1 MMLLEKLRGLLP
13 ASWHESHPLVP
24 VLRLNGPI
32 GMVTPL
38 RPGLS
43 LATLAAPLERAFKI
57 KRAAAVA
64 ISINSPGGAPVQS
77 HLIFKRIRDLAE
89 EHGKPVF
96 VFIEDVGASGGY
108 MIALAGDEI
117 VVDPSSIVGSIGVV
131 AATFGFDKAIEKLG
145 IDRRVYTAGD
155 RKVTL
160 DSFQPEKPED
170 VKRVKALQ
178 KDIHAQ
184 FIEMVKSRRGKALNG
199 SDRLLFSGEFWAGGK
214 AVELGLA
221 DRLGDLRGVL
231 RERYGDKV
239 RLVPIPTKRGGLLG
253 RLRMS
258 AYAGT
263 VLPPLADDF
272 ISAIETRALWSR
284 YGL

>member
-43 LATLAAPLERAFKI
+43 LATLAGPLERAFKI

-184 FIEMVKSRRGKALNG
+184 FIDMVKSRRGKALNG

-253 RLRMS
+253 RLRLS
-258 AYAGT
+258 ADTGA